1 MMRFLDLGSAVYLCL
16 FLAAASVCAAF
27 IGDKASSRL
36 MSHPVALTAVLL
48 FMHGLLFSGFRSLK
62 RKRFDS
68 ALLHLGAACIL
79 AGWVIG
85 QFAIRRATPEHPVKG
100 SMALVDGDISD
111 RLYAGATLTEEVG
124 RVPFSI
130 RLLRFSVERYGDA
143 EQANQMPI
151 REYCSRVEIREPGKT
166 PRVAEIRVNQPAYVA
181 GYHIYQMS
189 WGETKDYD
197 GRPVTYTVL
206 TFIRDPGLLVVYAG
220 YIILML
226 GVTAFMLRLFRRER
240 PAPQTV

>member
-1 MMRFLDLGSAVYLCL
+1 MRFLDLGSAVYLCL

-27 IGDKASSRL
+27 MGDKLSSSL
-36 MSHPVALTAVLL
+36 MSHPAALAAVLL
-48 FMHGLLFSGFRSLK
+48 LMHGLLFSGIRSLK
-62 RKRFDS
+62 RKRLDS
-68 ALLHLGAACIL
+68 ALLHLGVACIL

-85 QFAIRRATPEHPVKG
+85 QFAIRRATPEHPIKG

-111 RLYAGATLTEEVG
+111 RLFAGSTLTEEIG
-124 RVPFSI
+124 RVPFSV
-130 RLLRFSVERYGDA
+130 RLLRFSVERYGDT
-143 EQANQMPI
+143 EQAANQMPI
-151 REYCSRVEIREPGKT
+151 RAYCSRVEIREPGKE
-166 PRVAEIRVNQPAYVA
+166 PRVEEIRVNQPAYVA

-206 TFIRDPGLLVVYAG
+206 TLIRDPGLHIVYAG
-220 YIILML
+220 YGILML
-226 GVTAFMLRLFRRER
+226 GVVVFMLRLFRREC